1 MDKNFTTDN
10 IEILAPAGNFAALAA
25 AIEAGAQAVFFG
37 VGDMNMRATNTANFQ
52 LEDLAEI
59 RKLTASTGVKAYLTL
74 NTILYDGDLQR
85 VDEILEAAAA
95 ANLDAVIVADIAAI
109 QLARKHGLEVHISTQ
124 LSISNI
130 EGVEFYSQF
139 ADRIVLAR
147 ELNLEQM
154 TQICQQ
160 IKSRNITGPKGRLVE
175 IEVFAHG
182 ALCVAVSGRC
192 GMSLHCSG
200 TSANRGRCSQVCRRK
215 YKVQDAET
223 GQELV
228 IDNNYVFSS
237 ADLCTIGLLDKLLDT
252 AATVLKI
259 EGRGRGAEYVK
270 EVVTCYKQA
279 VTAIADGTFGPE
291 KVAEWRKKLGAVFNR
306 GQSSGL
312 YLGLSFAEWAGVHG
326 NKATKIKYNIGKVE
340 RYYPKAKI
348 VQIKLHAGVNLA
360 KGQELL
366 AIGDSAGALSFNLS
380 EIWVDGQIAEQ
391 AVRGDVFTTLLAD
404 PLAKKLK
411 PGDVVYEWR
420 DLTTPQRKANQY
432 KLVKNLSAS
441 LRLKS

>member
-1 MDKNFTTDN
+1 MDKSFKAED

-37 VGDMNMRATNTANFQ
+37 VGDVNMRATNTANFQ
-52 LEDLAEI
+52 LSDLAEI
-59 RKLTASTGVKAYLTL
+59 RRLTSSAGVKAYLTL
-74 NTILYDGDLQR
+74 NTILYDADLQR
-85 VDEILEAAAA
+85 VEEILKAAAEA
-95 ANLDAVIVADIAAI
+95 ELDAVIVADIAAI

-147 ELNLEQM
+147 ELELSQM
-154 TQICQQ
+154 KHICQQ
-160 IKSRNITGPKGRLVE
+160 IKERNITGPKGELVE

-192 GMSLHCSG
+192 GMSLHSSG

-215 YKVQDAET
+215 YKVQDTET

-237 ADLCTIGLLDKLLDT
+237 ADLCTIGLLDRLLDT
-252 AATVLKI
+252 GATVLKI

-279 VTAIADGTFGPE
+279 ITAIAEGTFTPE
-291 KVAEWRKKLGAVFNR
+291 KVADWSKKLGAVFNR

-312 YLGLSFAEWAGVHG
+312 YLGLSFAEWAGAHG

-340 RYYPKAKI
+340 RYYPKAEI
-348 VQIKLHAGVNLA
+348 VQIKLHAGVNLT

-366 AIGDSAGALSFNLS
+366 IIGDSAGALSFNLGD
-380 EIWVDGQIAEQ
+380 IWVDGQIAEQ
-391 AVRGDVFTTLLAD
+391 AVRGDVFTTLLD
-404 PLAKKLK
+404 DKLAKKLK
-411 PGDVVYEWR
+411 PGDIVYEWR
-420 DLTTPQRKANQY
+420 DLPKPQPKVIRQPNKT
-432 KLVKNLSAS
+432 LD
-441 LRLKS
+441 